1 MDRSSDRQPGWDEA
15 SSRDFIDLGRF
26 FVPEREEQ
34 IAAVLA
40 LIPDPG
46 DGLLV
51 DLCCGEGLLSRALL
65 ERFPRARVLALDLSP
80 AMLAQARITC
90 ADGSGGEDRFETR
103 AFDLADRSW
112 RFRDQFPEPVRA
124 FVSSLAIH
132 HLDGP
137 AKRQLYRDLAAA
149 LAPGGA
155 LVIAD
160 LVQPATPAA
169 LALAAKGWDD
179 AVRRRSLELSGGLG
193 PYERFLDLRW
203 NLWAGTEPDP
213 IDKPSTLLDQ
223 LRWLE
228 EAGLAGVD
236 VGWLKAGHAVLGGTL
251 PDLGPD
257 QRDRGPVDPDLGP
270 DERDRGSK
278 GSDPGP
284 G

>member
-1 MDRSSDRQPGWDEA
+1 MDRQPGWDETDSHA
-15 SSRDFIDLGRF
+15 FIDHGRF

-34 IAAVLA
+34 TAAVLD

-65 ERFPRARVLALDLSP
+65 ERFPRARVLAMDLSP
-80 AMLAQARITC
+80 AMLAQARATC
-90 ADGSGGEDRFETR
+90 AAYEGRFDTR
-103 AFDLADRSW
+103 PFDLADRSW

-137 AKRQLYRDLAAA
+137 AKRRLFQDLAAA

-160 LVQPATPAA
+160 LVLPATPAA
-169 LALAAKGWDD
+169 HALAAKAWDD

-193 PYERFLDLRW
+193 PYEKFRGERW
-203 NLWAGTEPDP
+203 NLWADPEPDP
-213 IDKPSTLLDQ
+213 IDQPSPLLDQ

-236 VGWLKAGHAVLGGTL
+236 VCWMKAGHAVFGGV
-251 PDLGPD
+251 
-257 QRDRGPVDPDLGP
+257 R
-270 DERDRGSK
+270 
-278 GSDPGP
+278 
-284 G
+284 

>member
-1 MDRSSDRQPGWDEA
+1 MDREAGWDEA
-15 SSRDFIDLGRF
+15 NSREFIDLGRF

-34 IAAVLA
+34 IAAALG

-51 DLCCGEGLLSRALL
+51 DLCCGEGLLSRTLL

-80 AMLAQARITC
+80 TMLAQARATC
-90 ADGSGGEDRFETR
+90 ADHSGRFDTR
-103 AFDLADRSW
+103 PFDLADRSW
-112 RFRDQFPEPVRA
+112 RTFPEPVRA

-132 HLDGP
+132 HLDGEG
-137 AKRQLYRDLAAA
+137 KRQLYRDLAAA

-160 LVQPATPAA
+160 LVQPAAPASQ
-169 LALAAKGWDD
+169 ALAAKAWDD

-193 PYERFLDLRW
+193 PYKKFIEMSW
-203 NLWAGTEPDP
+203 NLWAEAEPDP

-228 EAGLAGVD
+228 EAGLGGVD
-236 VGWLKAGHAVLGGTL
+236 VCWLKAGHAVFGGMR
-251 PDLGPD
+251 P
-257 QRDRGPVDPDLGP
+257 
-270 DERDRGSK
+270 
-278 GSDPGP
+278 
-284 G
+284 

>member
-1 MDRSSDRQPGWDEA
+1 MDRQSDRQPGWDET

-34 IAAVLA
+34 IAAVLD

-65 ERFPRARVLALDLSP
+65 ERFPQARVLALDLSP
-80 AMLAQARITC
+80 AMLAQARVTC
-90 ADGSGGEDRFETR
+90 AGASDRFATR
-103 AFDLADRSW
+103 PFDLADRSW
-112 RFRDQFPEPVRA
+112 RVFSEPVRA

-132 HLDGP
+132 HLDGGG
-137 AKRQLYRDLAAA
+137 KRQLYRDLAAA

-160 LVQPATPAA
+160 LVLPATPAA
-169 LALAAKGWDD
+169 QALAAKAWDD

-193 PYERFLDLRW
+193 PYERFREMQW
-203 NLWAGTEPDP
+203 NLWAETEPDP

-228 EAGLAGVD
+228 EAGLTGVD
-236 VGWLKAGHAVLGGTL
+236 VCWMKAGHAVFGGRL
-251 PDLGPD
+251 
-257 QRDRGPVDPDLGP
+257 
-270 DERDRGSK
+270 
-278 GSDPGP
+278 
-284 G
+284 

>member
-1 MDRSSDRQPGWDEA
+1 MDQTMDRQPGWDETD
-15 SSRDFIDLGRF
+15 SRDFIDHGRF

-34 IAAVLA
+34 TAAVLN

-80 AMLAQARITC
+80 AMLAQARATC
-90 ADGSGGEDRFETR
+90 AGVSGTEGRFDTR

-112 RFRDQFPEPVRA
+112 RAFSEPVRA

-132 HLDGP
+132 HLDGEG
-137 AKRQLYRDLAAA
+137 KRRLFRDLAAA

-160 LVQPATPAA
+160 LVLPATPAA
-169 LALAAKGWDD
+169 HALAARAWDD
-179 AVRRRSLELSGGLG
+179 AVRRRSLELAGDLG
-193 PYERFLDLRW
+193 PYEKFRGERW
-203 NLWAGTEPDP
+203 NLWADPEPDP
-213 IDKPSTLLDQ
+213 IDQPSPLLDQ

-228 EAGLAGVD
+228 EAGLTGVD
-236 VGWLKAGHAVLGGTL
+236 VCWLKAGHAVFGGVRH
-251 PDLGPD
+251 GP
-257 QRDRGPVDPDLGP
+257 
-270 DERDRGSK
+270 
-278 GSDPGP
+278 
-284 G
+284 